1 MKVIFVGMSF
11 PEWLSLYRYYSF
23 SGSLGIAVIT
33 ARCGG
38 MKGDKIR
45 VGGAL

>member
-1 MKVIFVGMSF
+1 MK
-11 PEWLSLYRYYSF
+11 SLKV
-23 SGSLGIAVIT
+23 GSLGLAVIT

-38 MKGDKIR
+38 LKGDKIR

>member
-1 MKVIFVGMSF
+1 MNYSAELDVGF
-11 PEWLSLYRYYSF
+11 K
-23 SGSLGIAVIT
+23 GSLGLAVIT

-38 MKGDKIR
+38 LKGDKIR

>member
-1 MKVIFVGMSF
+1 MLSNILIEIISF
-11 PEWLSLYRYYSF
+11 PTQTHPIIRY
-23 SGSLGIAVIT
+23 GSLGLAVIT

-38 MKGDKIR
+38 LKGDKIR